1 MAQTINITNIPARRS
16 FGRRRKVDP
25 FTGNNAQEIDY
36 KDVKL
41 LQRYISEKGKIVPSR
56 ITAVNLKNQ
65 RKLAQAIKRARMLAL
80 IPFEVK

>member
-1 MAQTINITNIPARRS
+1 MAQKLNITNIPARRS

-25 FTGNNAQEIDY
+25 FTGQNAQEIDY

-80 IPFEVK
+80 LPFEVK